1 MEGGPPLSAEPA
13 GLYVHIPFCSRKCR
27 YCDFV
32 SYTRTDLIPRTV
44 KAVVKESS
52 LYEESWGEFDTLYL
66 GGGTP
71 SLLTGSDL
79 RELFSGL
86 RRVFSFKDSSEIT
99 MEVNPGDV
107 NPDRLGTLNSLGINR
122 ISIGVQSFRDPLLR
136 FLGRRHTGEAAAR
149 TLKWAREAGFEA
161 IGADLI
167 YGIPGQSLADWRDD
181 LRSVVD
187 FRPEHLSCYQLTFES
202 GTPLDLQRRKG
213 KVVPLNDEETYA
225 FFLETAEFLS
235 KEGYEH
241 YEISNFA
248 AAPHFR
254 SRHNLKYWSHVPY
267 LGLGPAAHSFDGGRR
282 RWNHKNL
289 ELYLEVSDRGEPPV
303 EGGENID
310 WEKFRLEA
318 LFFAFRT
325 AAGMPWDHPAL
336 EPGTDNYGHYRSVLT
351 FLELQQ
357 LVVLDESGFR
367 PTEKGFAVADS
378 LPGML
383 DRC

>member
-1 MEGGPPLSAEPA
+1 MEGGPPPSAEPA

-44 KAVVKESS
+44 KAVVKEAS

-107 NPDRLGTLNSLGINR
+107 NPDRLGTLNSLGVNR

-149 TLKWAREAGFEA
+149 TLKWAREVGFEA

-167 YGIPGQSLADWRDD
+167 YGIPGQSLTDWRDD
-181 LRSVVD
+181 LRSIVD

-213 KVVPLNDEETYA
+213 KVVPLNDEETCA
-225 FFLETAEFLS
+225 FFSETAEFLS

-248 AAPHFR
+248 AAPHCR

-289 ELYLEVSDRGEPPV
+289 ESYLKASDRGEPPV
-303 EGGENID
+303 EDGESID

-325 AAGMPWDHPAL
+325 AAGMPWGHPAL
-336 EPGTDNYGHYRSVLT
+336 EPGTDNHEHYRSVLT